1 MPPVPVLLAGLTH
14 IMMTYSW
21 GTAVTQ
27 VMNVSS
33 AALVER
39 EEGGESV
46 TLNDQHDSHNLTW
59 YITSHGIT

>member
-1 MPPVPVLLAGLTH
+1 M
-14 IMMTYSW
+14 MMTYSW

-59 YITSHGIT
+59 YNTSQMIYHQGASLNEHALLI

>member
-1 MPPVPVLLAGLTH
+1 M
-14 IMMTYSW
+14 MMTYSW

>member
-1 MPPVPVLLAGLTH
+1 MLPVPVLLAGLTH
-14 IMMTYSW
+14 MMMTYSW

-39 EEGGESV
+39 EEGAGESV
-46 TLNDQHDSHNLTW
+46 TLNDQHDHTHELT
-59 YITSHGIT
+59 